1 MLVEIGGSQAHKH
14 PCGPSWWPFLAEP
27 HSTCPAPSWR
37 GTLEKKLLW
46 GWDGEGWDGIWAMNR
61 RGRKAGVERPH
72 CSDGARE
79 ELGDNFLNDARNLQQ
94 RSSITT
100 PKEIKG
106 TAKDS

>member
-1 MLVEIGGSQAHKH
+1 
-14 PCGPSWWPFLAEP
+14 
-27 HSTCPAPSWR
+27 
-37 GTLEKKLLW
+37 
-46 GWDGEGWDGIWAMNR
+46 MNR

-100 PKEIKG
+100 PKEIKD
-106 TAKDS
+106 TAKES